1 MVTATVERD
10 GDTLRVRGE
19 LDFDSVADLW
29 AISEAMIRTEQIL
42 WIDLSGVRRSNS
54 AGVALLVEWLRQ
66 AGRRQR
72 ELVFI
77 NIPAQ
82 MRSIIAIADLDTILP
97 LAR

>member
-1 MVTATVERD
+1 MATATVEHD

-29 AISEAMIRTEQIL
+29 ATSEAMIRAEPIR

-66 AGRRQR
+66 ARRHQR
-72 ELVFI
+72 ELIFI
-77 NIPAQ
+77 DIPAQ
-82 MRSIIAIADLDTILP
+82 MRAIIAIADLDTILP